1 MSKDNF
7 KQINFE
13 ALKFIMLPSDKI
25 YKRQLVLLL
34 GTKLKHKMTCLSCFT
49 FNVKQED

>member
-13 ALKFIMLPSDKI
+13 ALKFIMLPSDNNLKKTTSVATWNKI
-25 YKRQLVLLL
+25 E
-34 GTKLKHKMTCLSCFT
+34 T
-49 FNVKQED
+49 